1 MPMIICSLLDDVIA
15 YLMTELSMVSR
26 RLRLLVSALFVPIF
40 CHCSFWFAL
49 CFCAQAYG
57 QMSGGI
63 PPPVRQ
69 SDSSGAASS
78 RSGSTKDSRS
88 LPASPRQPTYVKLD
102 TFTVNLPANR
112 VSRELGAQVLQIDI
126 FLRVLDMTVYD
137 KIKEF
142 LPVVQDRI
150 ITVLSARP
158 GEQLKTVEAKE
169 IIGKEIALVVNS
181 IVEPQLTAIYVLQQQ
196 PSRADLRH
204 LVRIG
209 VIPKDAAET
218 VQTTQ
223 VAIEA
228 AAQFRR
234 IGETDLP
241 VHGTLFKSFVLK

>member
-1 MPMIICSLLDDVIA
+1 MIIFSLLDEAIS
-15 YLMTELSMVSR
+15 YQMTKLSMVSR

-88 LPASPRQPTYVKLD
+88 LPASPRQPMFVKLD
-102 TFTVNLPANR
+102 TFTVQLPPNR

-126 FLRVLDMTVYD
+126 FLRVLDKTVHD

-142 LPVVQDRI
+142 MPFVQDRI
-150 ITVLSARP
+150 ITMLSSRP
-158 GEQLKTVEAKE
+158 SEQLALVEGKE
-169 IIGKEIALVVNS
+169 VLGKEIALVVNS
-181 IVEPQLTAIYVLQQQ
+181 IIEPQLTAIYVLQQH
-196 PSRADLRH
+196 PSRADLQN
-204 LVRIG
+204 LQRIG
-209 VIPKDAAET
+209 AMPKIEPVDIAQLAR
-218 VQTTQ
+218 
-223 VAIEA
+223 EA
-228 AAQFRR
+228 AAKFPR
-234 IGETDLP
+234 ISETDLP
-241 VHGTLFKSFVLK
+241 VHGVLFGSFVMK